1 MEKKFDY
8 ISEAKKVFDKEI
20 EALEKTRDALG
31 KDFETILNLILDCEG
46 KLILTGMG
54 KPGHIATKMS
64 ATFASLGIPSF
75 FMHPGEAMHGD
86 LGMVEKK
93 DVVMLMSYSG
103 ESEEVTRLMPVLKEI
118 GCKTIAITG
127 KPQST
132 LAQECQYHFFF
143 PEFEEACYLHLAPT
157 SSTTTLLV
165 LGDALAVVASRA
177 INYTRDDFAQ
187 DLESTLG
194 ANYSQKKIVRHGKKI
209 RLDLWDTAGQEKYR
223 AIGRHFYKDSYIV
236 CLVYDITNKESFERI
251 KTVWYPELKEH
262 GEKTKIL
269 ALVGNKIDKYLD
281 EQVNEDDVKKYAEEI
296 NAINKRTSAMEG
308 TNIEDLFNSLVD
320 KYLKEIAGMIIEE
333 EKIKIKKDDLKNDK
347 QKKKGCC

>member
-1 MEKKFDY
+1 MDKQFDY

-20 EALEKTRDALG
+20 EAIEKTRDALG
-31 KDFETILNLILDCEG
+31 EDFEKILNLILRCEG

-118 GCKTIAITG
+118 GCTTIAITG

-143 PEFEEACYLHLAPT
+143 PDFEEACYLHLAPT

-165 LGDALAVVASRA
+165 LGDALAVIASRA
-177 INYTRDDFAQ
+177 INYTRDDFGLHHPAGTLGKKLLVKVKNLMYSGNE
-187 DLESTLG
+187 DAVVVEGSTLHQ
-194 ANYSQKKIVRHGKKI
+194 AIV
-209 RLDLWDTAGQEKYR
+209 EK
-223 AIGRHFYKDSYIV
+223 
-236 CLVYDITNKESFERI
+236 
-251 KTVWYPELKEH
+251 
-262 GEKTKIL
+262 
-269 ALVGNKIDKYLD
+269 
-281 EQVNEDDVKKYAEEI
+281 
-296 NAINKRTSAMEG
+296 
-308 TNIEDLFNSLVD
+308 
-320 KYLKEIAGMIIEE
+320 
-333 EKIKIKKDDLKNDK
+333 
-347 QKKKGCC
+347 KKKGLSMVTIVDGENNIKGIITDGDLRRMLDKNVDVYNAVVDDLMTKNPITVDYREMAVNALQTMSDKKITCMPVVDEENKLIGTILMQDIFKAGIVR

>member
-1 MEKKFDY
+1 MDKKFDY

-20 EALEKTRDALG
+20 EALQKTRDALG
-31 KDFETILNLILDCEG
+31 EDFETILNLILDCEG

-118 GCKTIAITG
+118 GCTTIAITG

-165 LGDALAVVASRA
+165 LGDAFAVIASRA
-177 INYTRDDFAQ
+177 INYTRDDVGLHHPAGALGKKLLVKVKNLMYSG
-187 DLESTLG
+187 DEDAVVLEGSTLHQAIVEMSKKG
-194 ANYSQKKIVRHGKKI
+194 LSMVTIVDTDNNIKGIITDGDLRRMLDKNVDVYNAVVDDLMTKNPTTVDYREMAVNALQTMSDKKITCMPVV
-209 RLDLWDTAGQEKYR
+209 DEE
-223 AIGRHFYKDSYIV
+223 
-236 CLVYDITNKESFERI
+236 NK
-251 KTVWYPELKEH
+251 
-262 GEKTKIL
+262 
-269 ALVGNKIDKYLD
+269 LVGTILMQDIFK
-281 EQVNEDDVKKYAEEI
+281 
-296 NAINKRTSAMEG
+296 
-308 TNIEDLFNSLVD
+308 
-320 KYLKEIAGMIIEE
+320 AGIVR
-333 EKIKIKKDDLKNDK
+333 
-347 QKKKGCC
+347 